1 MQHAHIPFPCVAVQS
16 VNKMLVNEWGKWD
29 EFYVCKFIRNR
40 LYMVVFQTCTE
51 LSSSNSLDNLVEST
65 QSFSKPNLPVELFW
79 GTNSVENLFAK
90 VTFE

>member
-1 MQHAHIPFPCVAVQS
+1 MA
-16 VNKMLVNEWGKWD
+16 
-29 EFYVCKFIRNR
+29 
-40 LYMVVFQTCTE
+40 VFQTCTE